1 MEIAVGDASS
11 VDRAHKHSPLDP
23 SSTPQPHGRRT
34 STVSLLPSGPEPVPA
49 ARGRRPLRDVDPSPP
64 TSWDEVSPSG
74 YSGSSRPLWPSSD
87 FAPRVT
93 AVSG

>member
-1 MEIAVGDASS
+1 MKVAAGGTSS
-11 VDRAHKHSPLDP
+11 VDRARKHSPLHP
-23 SSTPQPHGRRT
+23 FSTPQPHGRRT

-49 ARGRRPLRDVDPSPP
+49 AKGRRPLRGFDPFPP

-74 YSGSSRPLWPSSD
+74 RNGSCKPLRPSSD